1 MRVSGMGNVAS
12 EQHMAGR
19 ASQMSD
25 DMRGG
30 GAARGVLV
38 IDDDEQIR
46 SLVSA
51 LLKDEGF
58 VVETAADGA
67 SGLERLTTLQPELIL
82 LDMLMPGMNGIEFIR
97 RYRDRPGPHAP
108 IVLFTAAQGGLIVD
122 QADIEVSATLAK
134 PFDLDDLLRV
144 VDRYA
149 RRRRRTSRTQ
159 AGKMG
164 RELRDRQRELRR
176 LREDLAAWQEAQAQN
191 GAQVEAIATL
201 EAERPLTREERE
213 RAALIRRQSDH
224 LRWELERIR
233 REFDRLREEKQQ
245 VKRPSASVLSAIRRG
260 RRRTRQGERQQ
271 SEE

>member
-1 MRVSGMGNVAS
+1 MRAS
-12 EQHMAGR
+12 KEGYAGSEEQMAGR

-25 DMRGG
+25 DTRAG

-58 VVETAADGA
+58 SVEAAADGA
-67 SGLERLTTLQPELIL
+67 SALERLATLQPELIL

-108 IVLFTAAQGGLIVD
+108 IVLFTAAQGGLIAD
-122 QADIEVSATLAK
+122 QGHIEVSATLAK
-134 PFDLDDLLRV
+134 PFDLDDLLRL

-149 RRRRRTSRTQ
+149 RRRRRASRTQ

-164 RELRDRQRELRR
+164 REMRDRQRELRR
-176 LREDLAAWQEAQAQN
+176 LREDLAAWQEAQTQN
-191 GAQVEAIATL
+191 SAQVEAIATV
-201 EAERPLTREERE
+201 EAERPLTREERDQ
-213 RAALIRRQSDH
+213 AAMIRRQSDH

-233 REFDRLREEKQQ
+233 REFERLREEKQQ
-245 VKRPSASVLSAIRRG
+245 VKRPSANVLSAIRRG
-260 RRRTRQGERQQ
+260 RRRARQGEHQE
-271 SEE
+271 SAE